1 MELLRQNSSIT
12 NQLEYDSHRKR
23 ELCQQV
29 LGAICLLI
37 HEGGIMLNGFRVMA
51 SAVILGAIMLSG
63 CNNSSEP
70 DEAQQEK
77 SPVMNENPDANTVD
91 TQNAEVIKKG
101 VSDVIQSIK
110 GLESEISTEAD
121 PEKIQE
127 MGKEISSTW
136 DSIEKQ
142 VEDEYPDWYERIEK
156 NLYPL
161 IGESGNPDKDLEKIN
176 RLSEAA
182 KEDLQL
188 FLGEVK

>member
-1 MELLRQNSSIT
+1 
-12 NQLEYDSHRKR
+12 
-23 ELCQQV
+23 
-29 LGAICLLI
+29 
-37 HEGGIMLNGFRVMA
+37 MLNGFRVIT
-51 SAVILGAIMLSG
+51 SGVVLGAILLSG

-70 DEAQQEK
+70 DEAQQEN
-77 SPVMNENPDANTVD
+77 SPVMNENPDSNTGE
-91 TQNAEVIKKG
+91 TQNAGVIKKG
-101 VSDVIQSIK
+101 VDDVIQSIK

-121 PEKIQE
+121 SGKIQE

-161 IGESGNPDKDLEKIN
+161 IGESGNPDKDLEKIK
-176 RLSEAA
+176 RLSEAT

-188 FLGEVK
+188 FLEEVK

>member
-1 MELLRQNSSIT
+1 
-12 NQLEYDSHRKR
+12 
-23 ELCQQV
+23 
-29 LGAICLLI
+29 
-37 HEGGIMLNGFRVMA
+37 MLNGFRVMT
-51 SAVILGAIMLSG
+51 SGVILGAILLSG
-63 CNNSSEP
+63 CNNSAEP

-77 SPVMNENPDANTVD
+77 SPVMNENPDSNTGE

-101 VSDVIQSIK
+101 VGDVIQSIK

-121 PEKIQE
+121 SGKIQE

-161 IGESGNPDKDLEKIN
+161 IGESGNPDKDLEKMK
-176 RLSEAA
+176 RLSEAT

-188 FLGEVK
+188 FLEEVK

>member
-91 TQNAEVIKKG
+91 TQNAEVKKG

>member
-1 MELLRQNSSIT
+1 
-12 NQLEYDSHRKR
+12 
-23 ELCQQV
+23 
-29 LGAICLLI
+29 
-37 HEGGIMLNGFRVMA
+37 MLNGFRVIT
-51 SAVILGAIMLSG
+51 SGVVLGAILLSG

-70 DEAQQEK
+70 DVAQQEN
-77 SPVMNENPDANTVD
+77 SPVMNENPDSNTGE

-101 VSDVIQSIK
+101 VADVIQSIK
-110 GLESEISTEAD
+110 ELESEISTEAD
-121 PEKIQE
+121 SGKIQE

-161 IGESGNPDKDLEKIN
+161 IGESGNPDKDLEKIK
-176 RLSEAA
+176 RLSEAT

-188 FLGEVK
+188 FLEEVK

>member
-1 MELLRQNSSIT
+1 MNGFRVIT
-12 NQLEYDSHRKR
+12 SGV
-23 ELCQQV
+23 V
-29 LGAICLLI
+29 LGAIL
-37 HEGGIMLNGFRVMA
+37 
-51 SAVILGAIMLSG
+51 LSG

-70 DEAQQEK
+70 DEAQQEN
-77 SPVMNENPDANTVD
+77 SPVMNENPDSNTGE
-91 TQNAEVIKKG
+91 TQNAGVIKKG
-101 VSDVIQSIK
+101 VDDVIQSIK

-121 PEKIQE
+121 SVKIQE

-161 IGESGNPDKDLEKIN
+161 IGESGNPDKDLEKIK
-176 RLSEAA
+176 RLSEAT

-188 FLGEVK
+188 FLEEVK

>member
-1 MELLRQNSSIT
+1 
-12 NQLEYDSHRKR
+12 
-23 ELCQQV
+23 
-29 LGAICLLI
+29 
-37 HEGGIMLNGFRVMA
+37 MLNGFRVMT
-51 SAVILGAIMLSG
+51 SGVILGAMLLSG

-77 SPVMNENPDANTVD
+77 SPVLNENPDANTGE

-101 VSDVIQSIK
+101 VGDVIQSIK

-121 PEKIQE
+121 SGKIQE

-161 IGESGNPDKDLEKIN
+161 IGESGNADKDLEKMK
-176 RLSEAA
+176 RLSEAT

-188 FLGEVK
+188 FLEKVK

>member
-1 MELLRQNSSIT
+1 
-12 NQLEYDSHRKR
+12 
-23 ELCQQV
+23 
-29 LGAICLLI
+29 
-37 HEGGIMLNGFRVMA
+37 MLNGFRVMA
-51 SAVILGAIMLSG
+51 SGVILGAILLSG

-77 SPVMNENPDANTVD
+77 SPVMNENPDANTGD

-101 VSDVIQSIK
+101 VGDVIQSIK

-121 PEKIQE
+121 SEKIQE
-127 MGKEISSTW
+127 RGKEISSTW

-142 VEDEYPDWYERIEK
+142 VEEEYPDWYERIEK